1 MLFEMF
7 GMNGVKFSRAYTY
20 KVQVPSW
27 DDRHLGWINTNRLH
41 QLAQRVALFGPLAG
55 ILGRGLEHE
64 LQANPLL
71 NLLSYPLMETS
82 TKENNVFKDVDIEST
97 RWDYWDDYDEPR
109 RSEVQLTSN
118 EQPSASSLVLI
129 PSPMYSDRRERE
141 KDCGEQSRASRA
153 SRR

>member
-1 MLFEMF
+1 MNDVHPEAKKQLQDKMLFEMF
-7 GMNGVKFSRAYTY
+7 GMNGVKFSREYTY

-27 DDRHLGWINTNRLH
+27 DDKHLGWINSNRLH

-82 TKENNVFKDVDIEST
+82 MKENNVFKYDDIEST
-97 RWDYWDDYDEPR
+97 RWDYWDYYDEQR
-109 RSEVQLTSN
+109 RTEVHLISN
-118 EQPSASSLVLI
+118 EPPSSSSFTN
-129 PSPMYSDRRERE
+129 P
-141 KDCGEQSRASRA
+141 
-153 SRR
+153 